1 MSNTLKLAA
10 ALGLVGFLAACGG
23 SAPTEEV
30 VFVDPAPVAAQP
42 VFTGK
47 YN

>member
-1 MSNTLKLAA
+1 MSNTLKFAT
-10 ALGLVGFLAACGG
+10 ALGLAGFLAACGG
-23 SAPTEEV
+23 SAPVEEIV
-30 VFVDPAPVAAQP
+30 YVDPAPVAAQP

>member
-23 SAPTEEV
+23 SAPEEEIV
-30 VFVDPAPVAAQP
+30 YIDPAPVAAQP

>member
-10 ALGLVGFLAACGG
+10 ALGLVGFLTACGG
-23 SAPTEEV
+23 SAPEEEIV
-30 VFVDPAPVAAQP
+30 YVDPAPVAPQP